1 LKKGKQMQM
10 FERLKNKTVLVVED
24 QRVIRE
30 NLAGMLRIFFK
41 DVYTAINGIDGIDK
55 AEEYFPDII
64 ITDLKMPHMD
74 GYEMLRELKE
84 RSCSAYTIIVSAH
97 TDTELL
103 IEAIN
108 NKVDRYIIKPVNE
121 EKLFEAFDAYVSK
134 LDSSKDEKLE
144 LQKDVIIDLYNSKI
158 ENQGQEHHINKKEL
172 LLLKLL
178 CSSPEQ
184 TFSYEEIENQVWGSI
199 SMSLS
204 ALRSVVRDIRKKLGS
219 KYLKNVSGVGYR
231 LK

>member
-1 LKKGKQMQM
+1 MQM

-24 QRVIRE
+24 ERIIRE
-30 NLAGMLRIFFK
+30 NLANMLRVFFK

-55 AEEYFPDII
+55 YEDYLPDLI

-74 GYEMLRELKE
+74 GYEMLSELKN

-103 IEAIN
+103 LEAIN
-108 NKVDRYIIKPVNE
+108 NKVDRYIIKPITE
-121 EKLFEAFDAYVSK
+121 DKLFEAFEAFEENLKSLGDEK
-134 LDSSKDEKLE
+134 IELDKGVVIDFYSSK
-144 LQKDVIIDLYNSKI
+144 VFSNNS
-158 ENQGQEHHINKKEL
+158 EHHLNKKEV

-178 CSSPEQ
+178 SKDASQ
-184 TFSYEEIENQVWGSI
+184 TFSYEEIENQVWGSA

-204 ALRSVVRDIRKKLGS
+204 AIRSVVRDLRKKIGS
-219 KYLKNVSGVGYR
+219 DYIKNISGVGYR